1 MKATGTVIEV
11 KDGYAVVKSER
22 HSACDGCH
30 SKDFCLSCSKK
41 DITVTALDPIGVRPG
56 DEVEIETP
64 SRTVLS
70 YAAAVFVLP
79 IFAAIAAYLLGEGI
93 AGEGSYL
100 PYICATGAFA
110 VSIGVV
116 CAVFNTRRMKDR
128 NPLEIVKIINKDIDN
143 ESMGDHPRP

>member
-11 KDGYAVVKSER
+11 KDGYATVKSER

-64 SRTVLS
+64 SRTVLG

-79 IFAAIAAYLLGEGI
+79 VFAAIAAYMLGVSL
-93 AGEGSYL
+93 AGEGTAV
-100 PYICATGAFA
+100 PYICALGAFA
-110 VSIGVV
+110 VSIGAV
-116 CAVFNTRRMKDR
+116 CVVFNSRRMKDK

-143 ESMGDHPRP
+143 ESMGDIPRP